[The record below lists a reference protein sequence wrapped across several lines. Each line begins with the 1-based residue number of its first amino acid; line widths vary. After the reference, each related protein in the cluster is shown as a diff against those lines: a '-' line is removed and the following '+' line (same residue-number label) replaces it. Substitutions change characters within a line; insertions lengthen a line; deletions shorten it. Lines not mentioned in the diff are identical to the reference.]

1 MHRLCADPPFSL
13 SLLFACQAYMLS
25 IDPCVINSLYPKAA
39 TDTVCGSLK
48 GTVMQQHSIRSLATH
63 HPAVQIPRPL
73 HTVLSSLRVPAAAS
87 TKQMLHD
94 LCAICRNPRMI
105 SGFCFVAPALP
116 STSSSRR
123 TNRKSDS
130 NSNHKDDSKKDSFIW
145 RASFGQQL
153 QRLYMRALLQNE
165 NAGVNYIR
173 KSLQKRR
180 DEVALGKLQ
189 VYADAGQQVQ
199 QVSSCLSAFT
209 CSNHTLITCTCNC
222 TSS

>member
-1 MHRLCADPPFSL
+1 MT
-13 SLLFACQAYMLS
+13 
-25 IDPCVINSLYPKAA
+25 CV
-39 TDTVCGSLK
+39 
-48 GTVMQQHSIRSLATH
+48 
-63 HPAVQIPRPL
+63 AV
-73 HTVLSSLRVPAAAS
+73 S
-87 TKQMLHD
+87 
-94 LCAICRNPRMI
+94 RNPRMI

-116 STSSSRR
+116 STSSSSRA
-123 TNRKSDS
+123 NRKS
-130 NSNHKDDSKKDSFIW
+130 NSNRKDDGKKDSFIW

-199 QVSSCLSAFT
+199 QVGCCLCTVT
-209 CSNHTLITCTCNC
+209 CSK
-222 TSS
+222 

>member
-1 MHRLCADPPFSL
+1 
-13 SLLFACQAYMLS
+13 
-25 IDPCVINSLYPKAA
+25 
-39 TDTVCGSLK
+39 
-48 GTVMQQHSIRSLATH
+48 
-63 HPAVQIPRPL
+63 
-73 HTVLSSLRVPAAAS
+73 
-87 TKQMLHD
+87 
-94 LCAICRNPRMI
+94 MI

-116 STSSSRR
+116 STSSSSR
-123 TNRKSDS
+123 TNRDR
-130 NSNHKDDSKKDSFIW
+130 NSNRKGDSKKDSFIW

-199 QVSSCLSAFT
+199 QVSHCLCTA
-209 CSNHTLITCTCNC
+209 TCTLRPTEQVLQTHWQNIKP
-222 TSS
+222 SLRH